1 MKLEIKRQSKI
12 TTMEKVK
19 EMKQIISEPSKWK
32 KNRYMASR
40 NEYTKI

>member
-1 MKLEIKRQSKI
+1 MQ
-12 TTMEKVK
+12 KVK
-19 EMKQIISEPSKWK
+19 EMKQIISEPSKRK